1 MICDPVHSN
10 VPPDYTAKYAAESNA
25 MLKPE
30 WHGVAYLPREWD
42 YSMAMYNVGCDPDDI
57 VLDVGCGCSYFI
69 FYIAKYVKKVY
80 GIDNATFEC
89 YAKWLPTLE
98 HFDDYK
104 NGKVEIIESNA
115 SVLPFDDNYFDK
127 IFTFSTLEHFIDD
140 DDTKC
145 VKECFRVLKPGGIF
159 LGTVDYNPLKEWP
172 DETSSFCRVYTRETF
187 YARLL
192 EPTGF
197 EMCGKEYLN
206 PIPTTFEHI
215 AVPLFFMFKKGM

>member
-1 MICDPVHSN
+1 MLRDAPHSN

-69 FYIAKYVKKVY
+69 FYIADCVKKVY
-80 GIDNATFEC
+80 GIDNATFGC
-89 YAKWLPTLE
+89 YAKWRKTLKS
-98 HFDDYK
+98 FNDY
-104 NGKVEIIESNA
+104 NCGKVEVVEGNA
-115 SVLPFDDNYFDK
+115 SVLPFEDESFDK
-127 IFTFSTLEHFIDD
+127 IFSFSALEHFIDD

-159 LGTVDYNPLKEWP
+159 CGTVDYNPLKEWP
-172 DETSSFCRVYTRETF
+172 IEGNTVCRVYTLKSF

-197 EMCGKEYLN
+197 EMYDKEYLE
-206 PIPTTFEHI
+206 PIPEVVNYIATT
-215 AVPLFFMFKKGM
+215 LFFMFKKGM